1 MDDSALQQRLDVIER
16 RQMFTLSLLVVAYVL
31 GGAWFLVD
39 GVDVVSAWAA
49 GFGLLALAVLASVV
63 GIYRRR
69 RAR

>member
-16 RQMFTLSLLVVAYVL
+16 RQALTLSLIVVAYVL

-39 GVDVVSAWAA
+39 GVDAVSAWAA
-49 GFGLLALAVLASVV
+49 GFGLIALAVLASMA

-69 RAR
+69 AR